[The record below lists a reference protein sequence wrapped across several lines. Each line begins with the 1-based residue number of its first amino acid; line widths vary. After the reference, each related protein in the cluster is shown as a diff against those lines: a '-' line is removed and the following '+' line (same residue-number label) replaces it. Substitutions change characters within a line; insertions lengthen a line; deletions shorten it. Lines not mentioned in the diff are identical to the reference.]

1 MYAFRC
7 NLKEE
12 SKPLNGIKF
21 KVSCDKYPKMA
32 GSMPNNYSQEGS
44 EYCTLGLSHWYKFQS
59 VSNLE
64 RTIFKGGLDLL
75 IVAKKS
81 NKRCYHGNVLN
92 MICYQSLGYGQR

>member
-44 EYCTLGLSHWYKFQS
+44 DYCTLGLSHWYKFQI

-64 RTIFKGGLDLL
+64 RTIFKGGLDLR
-75 IVAKKS
+75 IVA
-81 NKRCYHGNVLN
+81 NKNNQRCDQENVLN
-92 MICYQSLGYGQR
+92 MIRYQSLEYELR